1 MTKVNKPGSHKPE
14 DNNPKGAMNRTPTPK
29 KPIVGAQPTT
39 SQAQVN
45 PSAAGSPMANRS
57 KQSGKTRKPEIGG
70 TAVAGARSTQPREIT
85 STNPQQQQAES
96 YNRQMRRRMEH
107 LGTGPYTE
115 NPTLSVRDRK
125 KKRLEK
131 KKQERLQEVKKVV
144 ARGPNPNRVSNLGR
158 RNTYFILGIVGALV
172 ILIVI
177 FLIIRHPF

>member
-1 MTKVNKPGSHKPE
+1 AADT
-14 DNNPKGAMNRTPTPK
+14 K
-29 KPIVGAQPTT
+29 KPVAGAQPTA
-39 SQAQVN
+39 SKAQAN
-45 PSAAGSPMANRS
+45 PSETSSPAPNRG
-57 KQSGKTRKPEIGG
+57 KQSAKDRKPEIGG
-70 TAVAGARSTQPREIT
+70 TAVTGAKSTQPKEIT

-115 NPTLSVRDRK
+115 SPTMSVRDRK

-144 ARGPNPNRVSNLGR
+144 AKGPNPNRVSNLGR
-158 RNTYFILGIVGALV
+158 KNTYFILGVVAVLV
-172 ILIVI
+172 LIILI

>member
-1 MTKVNKPGSHKPE
+1 MSKVNRPGSQRPE
-14 DNNPKGAMNRTPTPK
+14 QNNPKAADAK
-29 KPIVGAQPTT
+29 KGRDQSGPSGEQPTAPKA
-39 SQAQVN
+39 QAN
-45 PSAAGSPMANRS
+45 LSATGGPTANRG

-70 TAVAGARSTQPREIT
+70 TAVSGARSTQPREIT

-115 NPTLSVRDRK
+115 SPTMSVRDRK

-144 ARGPNPNRVSNLGR
+144 AKGPNPTRVSNLGR
-158 RNTYFILGIVGALV
+158 KNTYFILGVVAVLV
-172 ILIVI
+172 LLIVI